1 MLAGAGAMS
10 EPLNMRKD
18 HPCKGRKA
26 APDDGRI
33 LRRLRL
39 RDEALQAARSGE
51 TISQCQYVKLR
62 TWALDEIKA
71 GEFSG
76 TVKEWLA
83 SKGIA
88 NPDYTRDYRATEK
101 FVKVRDKF
109 WSETVRPL
117 AQDPSTRWIV
127 AMLLHLGKQIDIRK
141 VAF

>member
-1 MLAGAGAMS
+1 MS
-10 EPLNMRKD
+10 EPLKMRRD
-18 HPCKGRKA
+18 SPTKGRKA

-39 RDEALQAARSGE
+39 RDEALKAAQSGE

-62 TWALDEIKA
+62 LWARHDIA
-71 GEFSG
+71 DGTFSG
-76 TVKEWLA
+76 TVDQWFA

-88 NPDYTRDYRATEK
+88 NLRYSRDYGKKPPLT
-101 FVKVRDKF
+101 RDKF

-117 AQDPSTRWIV
+117 AQDPSTRWI
-127 AMLLHLGKQIDIRK
+127 ATMLLHLGRQIDIRK